1 MAHAPVPVLVMMMF
15 SFSFQHIAV
24 MAQTETCKSVES
36 TSDRCRSADY
46 ITVNGQRVN
55 KGDSNKII
63 QLAVLQTEVRWFCG
77 SSQERTAWSTPAN
90 QLQISYQSDGTIQWD
105 IKKCAPTTTTPAPA
119 CESVESTSDKC
130 RSADHITVNGQRVN
144 KGDSN
149 KIIQLAGLQ
158 TEERTAWSTPAN
170 QLQIS
175 YQSDGTIQWD
185 VCAPTPTP
193 APACESV
200 ESTSDKCRSAD
211 HITVNGQRV
220 NKGDSNKIIQ
230 LAGLQTEVRWFCGS
244 SQERTAWSTPA
255 NQLKITYEGDGT
267 IQWNIYKCVQSAGN
281 FVRVGPADLVMIC
294 LIAIVANMYF

>member
-158 TEERTAWSTPAN
+158 TE
-170 QLQIS
+170 
-175 YQSDGTIQWD
+175 
-185 VCAPTPTP
+185 
-193 APACESV
+193 
-200 ESTSDKCRSAD
+200 
-211 HITVNGQRV
+211 
-220 NKGDSNKIIQ
+220 
-230 LAGLQTEVRWFCGS
+230 VRWFCGS

-294 LIAIVANMYF
+294 LIAIVANMCF